1 MATFKAI
8 VFQTG
13 RHIKQDGTSNIKI
26 RIYHNRESQYI
37 ATSYYI
43 QPGNM
48 DDSGRILPNVTNG
61 EMIEYEINAYIQKI
75 RREYLKLGQ
84 ERTQFMSCKDL
95 KEEIEKSLA
104 PDAEFIDFVEF
115 AQNIVIQTK
124 KKKTAEWYSS
134 SIDTLCWY
142 TKRKKIDIKLITSF
156 LLNKM
161 IKDLYHSGPAGI
173 PLEPGTISHYLR
185 GLRALYNKAKLYYN
199 NEDFDIIRIPGD
211 PFKRLRYRSTG
222 GNERI

>member
-95 KEEIEKSLA
+95 KEENSRM
-104 PDAEFIDFVEF
+104 V
-115 AQNIVIQTK
+115 
-124 KKKTAEWYSS
+124 
-134 SIDTLCWY
+134 
-142 TKRKKIDIKLITSF
+142 
-156 LLNKM
+156 
-161 IKDLYHSGPAGI
+161 
-173 PLEPGTISHYLR
+173 
-185 GLRALYNKAKLYYN
+185 
-199 NEDFDIIRIPGD
+199 
-211 PFKRLRYRSTG
+211 
-222 GNERI
+222 

>member
-61 EMIEYEINAYIQKI
+61 EMIEYVGHTVSCISCLIMLSGTLYAGPSLRWLFPVLNASHNISLVPYYLPDKI
-75 RREYLKLGQ
+75 
-84 ERTQFMSCKDL
+84 
-95 KEEIEKSLA
+95 
-104 PDAEFIDFVEF
+104 
-115 AQNIVIQTK
+115 
-124 KKKTAEWYSS
+124 
-134 SIDTLCWY
+134 
-142 TKRKKIDIKLITSF
+142 
-156 LLNKM
+156 
-161 IKDLYHSGPAGI
+161 
-173 PLEPGTISHYLR
+173 
-185 GLRALYNKAKLYYN
+185 
-199 NEDFDIIRIPGD
+199 
-211 PFKRLRYRSTG
+211 
-222 GNERI
+222 

>member
-43 QPGNM
+43 RPENM
-48 DDSGRILPNVTNG
+48 DDSGRILPNVPNS

-95 KEEIEKSLA
+95 KEEIE
-104 PDAEFIDFVEF
+104 
-115 AQNIVIQTK
+115 N
-124 KKKTAEWYSS
+124 
-134 SIDTLCWY
+134 
-142 TKRKKIDIKLITSF
+142 
-156 LLNKM
+156 
-161 IKDLYHSGPAGI
+161 H
-173 PLEPGTISHYLR
+173 
-185 GLRALYNKAKLYYN
+185 
-199 NEDFDIIRIPGD
+199 
-211 PFKRLRYRSTG
+211 
-222 GNERI
+222 

>member
-61 EMIEYEINAYIQKI
+61 EMIEYVGHTVSCISCLIM
-75 RREYLKLGQ
+75 LSGTLLCDH
-84 ERTQFMSCKDL
+84 FMKGW
-95 KEEIEKSLA
+95 
-104 PDAEFIDFVEF
+104 
-115 AQNIVIQTK
+115 K
-124 KKKTAEWYSS
+124 K
-134 SIDTLCWY
+134 
-142 TKRKKIDIKLITSF
+142 
-156 LLNKM
+156 M
-161 IKDLYHSGPAGI
+161 Q
-173 PLEPGTISHYLR
+173 
-185 GLRALYNKAKLYYN
+185 
-199 NEDFDIIRIPGD
+199 
-211 PFKRLRYRSTG
+211 
-222 GNERI
+222 